1 MPRVLV
7 PLADGFEEVE
17 AVTIIDLLR
26 RADIE
31 VVTAALTDRRVT
43 GNHGIT
49 LEADTTLEAALETA
63 PFAMIALPGG
73 LPGARH
79 LQQDP
84 RMIAALQAQVAR
96 GAFAAAICAAPI
108 ALAEAGLL
116 AGRRAT
122 SFPGFLDASSIPGLE
137 LSESAVVKDG
147 PIVTSRGPGTA
158 MDFALALIEELAGP
172 TARQRVEERLQR
184 PER

>member
-1 MPRVLV
+1 M

-26 RADIE
+26 RAGID

-49 LEADTTLEAALETA
+49 IEADTTLDAALA
-63 PFAMIALPGG
+63 GSDSFDMIALPGG

-79 LQQDP
+79 LQSDP
-84 RMIAALQAQVAR
+84 RLLDALRAAADR
-96 GAFAAAICAAPI
+96 GAYVAAVCAAPI

-116 AGRRAT
+116 DGRRAT
-122 SFPGFLDASSIPGLE
+122 SFPGFLDALQIPGIE
-137 LSESAVVKDG
+137 LSEEPVVVDG
-147 PIVTSRGPGTA
+147 RVITSRGPGTA
-158 MDFALALIEELAGP
+158 MEFALALIGELTDPA
-172 TARQRVEERLQR
+172 TRDRVAARLQR
-184 PER
+184 P